1 MFGAGTAIGAY
12 VGRCD
17 RKLPNDRCRSR
28 GPRSPHRQAEA
39 EKWRGQHEEQL
50 ERSADPSSVEID
62 LMYVLVM
69 VDASEFSAPM
79 PSGWVRRVRLYR

>member
-1 MFGAGTAIGAY
+1 M
-12 VGRCD
+12 
-17 RKLPNDRCRSR
+17 
-28 GPRSPHRQAEA
+28 
-39 EKWRGQHEEQL
+39 

-79 PSGWVRRVRLYR
+79 PSGWVMTSSAAFFYRRIVPQDRRRTIAQTWRADRED